1 MRNLLLQGIFIFYS
15 LSSFSQADFSS
26 AFKKCNVEGSITIYD
41 HQKQKWI
48 FSDSA
53 DARITSLPASTFK
66 IINLLIALETG
77 VIKDENELFKW
88 TGQKDTAIYGYRP
101 EVYKDMT
108 VKRAFEISAVWVFTD
123 LAKRIGRERY
133 QHYLNLCAYGNGNLS
148 EEGTDFWNF
157 GAFEISPANQIEFL
171 RRMYEG
177 KLPFSRRNI
186 SIVKNVMISKEHPNH
201 SIRSKTGWSRQN
213 GKDVGW
219 WVGYVEREGNVYF
232 FATRLTKDRKLANS
246 NFGQCRK
253 DITTDIL
260 RELGMIN

>member
-1 MRNLLLQGIFIFYS
+1 M
-15 LSSFSQADFSS
+15 
-26 AFKKCNVEGSITIYD
+26 KGSITIYD
-41 HQKQKWI
+41 HQNREWI

-53 DARITSLPASTFK
+53 DAKFTTLPASTFK

-88 TGQKDTAIYGYRP
+88 TGQKDTAIYGDRP

-108 VKRAFEISAVWVFTD
+108 VKQAFEISAVWVFTE
-123 LAKRIGRERY
+123 LAKKIGRERY
-133 QHYLNLCAYGNGNLS
+133 QHYLNLSAYGNGNLS
-148 EEGTDFWNF
+148 EEGIDFWNF
-157 GAFEISPANQIEFL
+157 GAFEISPVNQIEFL

-177 KLPFSRRNI
+177 KLPFSGRNI
-186 SIVKNVMISKEHPNH
+186 SIVKKVMISEEHPNY

-219 WVGYVEREGNVYF
+219 WVGYVERKGNAYF

-246 NFGQCRK
+246 SFGQCRK
-253 DITTDIL
+253 GITKNIL
-260 RELGMIN
+260 RELGIIN